1 MICRT
6 SRYSRNNW
14 SDLKNRVITSLEE
27 LMDKGSI
34 DRATL
39 EVMLSL
45 ISNATVKEEV
55 FYERKRSEDN

>member
-14 SDLKNRVITSLEE
+14 SDLKNRVIASLEE
-27 LMDKGSI
+27 LMNKGSI

-45 ISNATVKEEV
+45 INNATVKEEV
-55 FYERKRSEDN
+55 FYERKRSKDN

>member
-1 MICRT
+1 MIYKT
-6 SRYSRNNW
+6 NRYNKNNW
-14 SDLKNRVITSLEE
+14 PDLKNRVIASLEE
-27 LMDKGSI
+27 LMNKGSI

-45 ISNATVKEEV
+45 INNATVKEEV